1 MISRAG
7 SRGIALHLDEDE
19 KSIMRCLRLS
29 GPASR
34 SALVSTLDFSPA
46 KLTKLSQRLLA
57 IGLVE
62 EMEDAG
68 PQGRGRPA
76 MPLRIAPGAGYAI
89 GTTAH
94 KGVLDIALV
103 DYAGSIIAQSAEP
116 FHDHDPRTL
125 CRAVRT
131 RILDMI
137 DRHDLVG
144 ARLLGLGIGMP
155 GLASSPDGEHWRT
168 VPELWGARD
177 VPIRAMLED
186 MLALPV
192 WIENDATATALAEY
206 YMADPSDRSATMV
219 AILLGYGI
227 GAGVVVD
234 GRLLRGAMGN
244 AGDIGAFYPM
254 DRPRPSPVDLLS
266 VLRADGCEID
276 SVADVGDKASQHQ
289 AVVDA
294 WVVRAADQLRLVV
307 ESALAW
313 FDPGRIVL
321 SGPLPYALVAR
332 LADRLNAAGISR
344 GPYSTFMP
352 EVLASRLGGTAI
364 TLGAALLPIHA
375 SIAL

>member
-1 MISRAG
+1 MNSRGRAG
-7 SRGIALHLDEDE
+7 GTALPLDEDE
-19 KSIMRCLRLS
+19 KRIMRCLRLA

-34 SALVSTLDFSPA
+34 SGLVGTLGFSPA

-62 EMEDAG
+62 EVEDIAT
-68 PQGRGRPA
+68 QGRGRPA
-76 MPLRIAPGAGYAI
+76 IPLRIAPGAGYAI

-103 DYAGSIIAQSAEP
+103 DYAGSVIAQSAEP
-116 FHDHDPRTL
+116 FHDHDPRAL

-131 RILDMI
+131 RILAMI
-137 DRHDLVG
+137 DRHNLVG

-168 VPELWGARD
+168 VPELWGNRD
-177 VPIRAMLED
+177 VAIRAMLED
-186 MLALPV
+186 ILALPV

-206 YMADPSDRSATMV
+206 YLGSPADRDATMV

-227 GAGVVVD
+227 GAGIIAD
-234 GRLLRGAMGN
+234 GRLLRGAMRN
-244 AGDIGAFYPM
+244 AGDIGAFYPI
-254 DRPRPSPVDLLS
+254 DRPRPSPVDLLAL
-266 VLRADGCEID
+266 LRADGCDID

-294 WVVRAADQLRLVV
+294 WVMRAADQLRLVV

-321 SGPLPYALVAR
+321 SGPLPRDLMVR
-332 LADRLNAAGISR
+332 LAERLNAAGISR
-344 GPYSTFMP
+344 GPGSTFMP
-352 EVLASRLGGTAI
+352 AVSASRLGGTAI

-375 SIAL
+375 GIAL